1 MQVAQ
6 GTVHIVDD
14 EPEVRDSLSRLLR
27 SAGWSVTTYPT
38 GRDFLERIPD
48 TTPGCILL
56 DMGMPDMTG
65 AEVHERLRAAGVTMP
80 VIFLTGCGTL
90 AVGIHAMTQGA
101 FHFLEKPVD
110 EETLLPVISSAVE
123 RDRRSRAEKA
133 AREQIRRSL
142 ECLSPREREVMEHVV
157 EGRLNKQIAGE
168 MNIQIKTVKVHRGR
182 VMAKMQVRSVAQLVR
197 AYDRFGARPT

>member
-1 MQVAQ
+1 MHVSQ
-6 GTVHIVDD
+6 GIVHIVDD

-27 SAGWSVTTYPT
+27 AAGWSVMTYPT
-38 GRDFLERIPD
+38 GRAFLERIPD
-48 TTPGCILL
+48 ATPGCILL
-56 DMGMPDMTG
+56 DMGMSGMSG
-65 AEVHERLRAAGVTMP
+65 AEVHERLRSAGVTMP

-90 AVGIHAMTQGA
+90 AVGIQAMTHGA

-110 EETLLPVISSAVE
+110 EETLFPVIGSAVE
-123 RDRRSRAEKA
+123 RDRRLRAEKA

-142 ECLSPREREVMEHVV
+142 ECLSPREREVLEHVV

-197 AYDRFGARPT
+197 AYDRFGTRST